1 MPSSS
6 VFVLQRSL
14 CLAVAAALVF
24 SASLNLS
31 QSRAANDWEDPEIIG
46 RNKLAPVATFYRF
59 PDRTAALAGSRS
71 NSPYMKSLNGTWKF
85 KYVRTPAERPADF
98 FAEDFDASGWDDI
111 QVPSNWERQGF
122 GQPIYTNVTYPFDK
136 NPPLIAGRNGN
147 PVGSYRTSFTVPEA
161 WKGRRL
167 LIHFDGVESAMYL
180 WVNGKEIGYSE
191 DSRTPAVFDI
201 TDLVRDGENQL
212 AVQVFRWCDGSYLED
227 QDFWRL
233 SGIFRDVSLRSI
245 PQAGVYDLEI
255 KTDLDEA
262 YEDATLAVE
271 ASLDNASDA
280 SQKLTVEAE
289 LLDAAGEHVVAAKAD
304 ATEVAAGGKAA
315 AKLTAE
321 VTNPAK
327 WSAESPTLYR
337 LLVTVKNEQGD
348 VVEVIP
354 WNVGFR
360 EVEISDTILKVN
372 GRRIVVWGVN
382 RHEHDPV
389 TGHTIS
395 TDSMIRDIKLMKQ
408 HNINTVRTA
417 HYPNDPRWYD
427 LCDRYGIY
435 LIDEANIESH
445 GMGYG
450 RETLARDPRFAK
462 AHMARTQAVVERDKN
477 YASVIIWSLGN
488 EAGNGQNFYDTYD
501 WVKQR
506 DPSRPVQ
513 YEQAGWRDRNTD
525 IRCPMYARIPELSN
539 YARNR
544 PDRPLILCEYEH
556 TMGNSGGNFQDYW
569 DVIDAWPQLQGGCV
583 WDWVDQGLLEKD
595 KDGKEFWAYGGDFGD
610 RPNDDNFC
618 CNGMVRADRQPNPS
632 LLEAKHAY
640 QPVRITAVN
649 LLRGELKLHNKYAFR
664 SLAHLQLL
672 WQLEEDG
679 VAIQQ
684 GEIGQLDAAAG
695 AEQVVTIPLTSPK
708 LRPGREYFLSVSLV
722 LNDAMP
728 WAAQDHVVAAEQF
741 AMPLGTTS
749 DHHSSA
755 QPMATFDESDNAIE
769 LGASELGVRVNKKT
783 GNIDSLTFG
792 KRELLAAP
800 LTPNFWR
807 VPNDNDDGSR
817 MPRRLGVWKSA
828 GSDATVMSIESR
840 LPNDPMV
847 VRVAKQLPAKKSS
860 LALEYAVDARGWVR
874 VRMSLDPDPSLPE
887 LPRFGMQL
895 AVPAEL
901 KNVAYFGRG
910 PHENY
915 SDRKAST
922 RVSRFTTTV
931 EDFMHVYT
939 RPQENGNRT
948 DVRWVA
954 LTNDDGVGL
963 LAVGAPLVSTSAW
976 LYSMDDLAKAM
987 HVNEPPRRDFV
998 TWNID
1003 GGQMGVAGD
1012 DSWGALPHPQYALPS
1027 MPRSYEF
1034 ILRPVTKAMGD
1045 LGDLARE
1052 TQF

>member
-1 MPSSS
+1 M
-6 VFVLQRSL
+6 
-14 CLAVAAALVF
+14 
-24 SASLNLS
+24 
-31 QSRAANDWEDPEIIG
+31 IG

-59 PDRTAALAGSRS
+59 PDRAAALEGTRT
-71 NSPYMKSLNGTWKF
+71 NSPFVKLLNGTWKF
-85 KYVRTPAERPADF
+85 KYVRTPEERPTDF
-98 FAEDFDASGWDDI
+98 FAEGFDASGWDDV

-122 GQPIYTNVTYPFDK
+122 GQAIYTNVTYPFDR
-136 NPPLIAGRNGN
+136 NPPMIAGRNGN
-147 PVGSYRTSFTVPEA
+147 PVGSYRTTFTVPQE
-161 WKGRRL
+161 WKSRRL

-201 TDLVRDGENQL
+201 TEAVRDGENQL

-233 SGIFRDVSLRSI
+233 SGIFRDVSLRSL
-245 PQAGVYDLEI
+245 PMAGVHDLEI
-255 KTDLDEA
+255 KTDLDED
-262 YEDATLAVE
+262 YKDATLTID
-271 ASLDNASDA
+271 ASLDNAADSA
-280 SQKLTVEAE
+280 QKLTVEAE
-289 LLDAAGEHVVAAKAD
+289 LLDADGKQIGVAKAD
-304 ATEVAAGGKAA
+304 ATEVSANGKTT
-315 AKLTAE
+315 AKLSAE

-337 LLVTVKNEQGD
+337 LLITVKDADGA

-382 RHEHDPV
+382 RHEHDPI
-389 TGHTIS
+389 TGHTMS
-395 TDSMIRDIKLMKQ
+395 MDSMIQDIKLMKQ
-408 HNINTVRTA
+408 HNINTVRTC

-427 LCDRYGIY
+427 LCDEYGLY

-477 YASVIIWSLGN
+477 HASVIIWSLGN

-501 WVKQR
+501 WTKKR

-539 YARNR
+539 FARNR

-640 QPVRITAVN
+640 QPIKITAVN
-649 LLRGELKLHNKYAFR
+649 LHRGELRLHNKYAFS
-664 SLAHLQLL
+664 SLDHLQLE
-672 WQLEEDG
+672 WTLEEDG
-679 VAIQQ
+679 VVIQK
-684 GEIGQLDAAAG
+684 GEIIELETSAG
-695 AEQVVTIPLTSPK
+695 ADRVVTVPFAAPK
-708 LRPGREYFLSVSLV
+708 LRAGREYFLTASLV
-722 LNDAMP
+722 LKENSP
-728 WAAQDHVVAAEQF
+728 WAGKGHVVATEQF
-741 AMPLGTTS
+741 ALPFGSPAEPLAKSELASASPRESS
-749 DHHSSA
+749 D
-755 QPMATFDESDNAIE
+755 EIE
-769 LGASELGVRVNKKT
+769 LTSGALGVRINKKT
-783 GNIDSLTFG
+783 GALESL
-792 KRELLAAP
+792 RSDDQEYLAGP
-800 LTPNFWR
+800 LVPNFWR

-817 MPRRLGVWKSA
+817 MPQRLRVWRDA
-828 GSDATVMSIESR
+828 GPGSTLADVEIHGDRDPVTVT
-840 LPNDPMV
+840 V
-847 VRVAKQLPAKKSS
+847 TKKLPAKNSS
-860 LALEYAVDARGWVR
+860 LTIEYELDGRGWVR
-874 VRMSLDPDPSLPE
+874 VKMTLDPDPALPE

-895 AVPAEL
+895 AVPAEF

-915 SDRKAST
+915 SDRKSST
-922 RVSRFTTTV
+922 RASRFATTV

-954 LTNDDGVGL
+954 LTNDDGAGL
-963 LAVGAPLVSTSAW
+963 LAVGAPLVNTSAW
-976 LYSMDDLAKAM
+976 PFSMEDLGKAM
-987 HVNEPPRRDFV
+987 HVNELPRRDFV

-1003 GGQMGVAGD
+1003 GAQMGVAGD

-1027 MPRSYEF
+1027 MPRAYEF
-1034 ILRPVTKAMGD
+1034 VLRPVTKAMWD
-1045 LGDLARE
+1045 LGDIARE
-1052 TQF
+1052 TNF

>member
-1 MPSSS
+1 MP
-6 VFVLQRSL
+6 RSCITAL
-14 CLAVAAALVF
+14 LRAIRLAAL
-24 SASLNLS
+24 ALLTLS
-31 QSRAANDWEDPEIIG
+31 GAVELARSCAANDWEDPEIIG
-46 RNKLAPVATFYRF
+46 RNKLHPVATFYRF
-59 PDRTAALAGSRS
+59 PDRASAIEGSRAT
-71 NSPYMKSLNGTWKF
+71 SPYVKLLNGTWKF
-85 KYVRTPAERPADF
+85 KYVATSDVRPADF

-122 GQPIYTNVTYPFDK
+122 GQPIYTNITYPFDK
-136 NPPLIAGRNGN
+136 NPPFIAGQNGN
-147 PVGSYRTSFTVPEA
+147 PVGSYRTTFTVPES

-201 TDLVRDGENQL
+201 TDAVRDGENQL

-227 QDFWRL
+227 QDFWRM
-233 SGIFRDVSLRSI
+233 SGIFRDVSLRSV
-245 PQAGVYDLEI
+245 PQAGVHDLEI
-255 KTDLDEA
+255 KTDLDEQ
-262 YEDATLAVE
+262 YVDATLKLDVALRNFGNESAERTIELVLLDSEGKQVVE
-271 ASLDNASDA
+271 AKSEQIVVGSQGATQASLSANIA
-280 SQKLTVEAE
+280 
-289 LLDAAGEHVVAAKAD
+289 
-304 ATEVAAGGKAA
+304 
-315 AKLTAE
+315 
-321 VTNPAK
+321 NPAK
-327 WSAESPTLYR
+327 WSAESPALYR
-337 LLVTVKNEQGD
+337 ALVTVKDGAGE
-348 VVEVIP
+348 VIEVIP

-372 GRRIVVWGVN
+372 GRRVVVWGVN

-427 LCDRYGIY
+427 LCDEYGMY

-450 RETLARDPRFAK
+450 RETLARDARFAK
-462 AHMARTQAVVERDKN
+462 AHMARMQAVVERDKN
-477 YASVIIWSLGN
+477 HASVIIWSLGN
-488 EAGNGQNFYDTYD
+488 EAGNGQNFFDTYD
-501 WVKQR
+501 WTKQR

-525 IRCPMYARIPELSN
+525 IRCPMYARIPELSS

-610 RPNDDNFC
+610 KPNDDNFC

-640 QPVRITAVN
+640 QPVKIGAVN
-649 LLRGELKLHNKYAFR
+649 LHRGEIRLHNKYAFR
-664 SLAHLQLL
+664 SLAHLQLV

-679 VAIQQ
+679 IAIQQ
-684 GEIGQLDAAAG
+684 GEIATLDAAAG
-695 AEQVVTIPLTSPK
+695 ADQVVTIPLKAPQ
-708 LRPGREYFLSVSLV
+708 LRPGREYFLAVSLV
-722 LNDAMP
+722 LNENTP
-728 WAAQDHVVAAEQF
+728 WAGKNHVVAAEQF
-741 AMPLGTTS
+741 AMPFGTTS
-749 DHHSSA
+749 APQASA
-755 QPMATFDESDNAIE
+755 QPIANFDESAEAFE
-769 LGASELGVRVNKKT
+769 LSAAKLGVRINKKT
-783 GNIDSLTFG
+783 GDIDALTFG
-792 KRELLAAP
+792 EHELLAAP

-807 VPNDNDDGSR
+807 VPNDNDDGSK
-817 MPRRLGVWKSA
+817 MPRRLGVWKDA
-828 GSDATVMSIESR
+828 GRDATVSNIESR
-840 LPNDPMV
+840 LPQDPMI
-847 VRVAKQLPAKKSS
+847 VRVVKQLPAKESS
-860 LALEYAVDARGWVR
+860 LALEYKIDARGWVS

-895 AVPAEL
+895 AMPAEF
-901 KNVAYFGRG
+901 KNVTYFGRG

-931 EDFMHVYT
+931 ENFMHLYT

-948 DVRWVA
+948 DVRWIA
-954 LTNDDGVGL
+954 LANADGVGL
-963 LAVGAPLVSTSAW
+963 LAVGVPLVSTSAW
-976 LYSMDDLAKAM
+976 PYSMDDLAKAM
-987 HVNEPPRRDFV
+987 HVNELPRRDFV

-1012 DSWGALPHPQYALPS
+1012 DSWGALPHPEYALPS

-1034 ILRPVTKAMGD
+1034 ILRPFAKAMGD
-1045 LGDLARE
+1045 LGDVARE